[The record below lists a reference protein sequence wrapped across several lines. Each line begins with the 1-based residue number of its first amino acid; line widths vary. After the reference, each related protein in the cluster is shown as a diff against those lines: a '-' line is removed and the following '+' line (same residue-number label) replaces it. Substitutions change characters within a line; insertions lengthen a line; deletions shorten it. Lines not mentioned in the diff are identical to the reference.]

1 MFHPPA
7 LTTTLGYGRC
17 LKCLIQR
24 NECNFQE
31 ALRVDFLLWRS
42 LSPLGKYLNLRSALS
57 ASWWR
62 KAMFW
67 VLGLG
72 GSVHLWVQSRE
83 RERECVCVCVCVCV
97 CWHWSVDI
105 NKLQLQSVCVCVC
118 ACVCVCVHV
127 PAPVC
132 VDIDNWTFIS
142 SSSRE
147 NSRSPSKQ
155 LSSSS
160 QEQLKYA
167 LETLFCIHATKQPR
181 FFEDTRFFI
190 Q

>member
-7 LTTTLGYGRC
+7 LTTCRC
-17 LKCLIQR
+17 GKCLRCLIQI
-24 NECNFQE
+24 NECNSQE

-57 ASWWR
+57 ASCWG

-72 GSVHLWVQSRE
+72 GSVQLWVQSR
-83 RERECVCVCVCVCV
+83 VCVCVY
-97 CWHWSVDI
+97 
-105 NKLQLQSVCVCVC
+105 VCVCVR
-118 ACVCVCVHV
+118 
-127 PAPVC
+127 
-132 VDIDNWTFIS
+132 VDTDNWTFIS

-147 NSRSPSKQ
+147 NSRSPSKH

-160 QEQLKYA
+160 HEYPLLKYA
-167 LETLFCIHATKQPR
+167 HETLFCIYATEQPR
-181 FFEDTRFFI
+181 FFNDIRFFI